1 MLLSVKHLYKS
12 FGGVKATNDISIEVN
27 NHQIVSIIGPNGAGK
42 TTFFNLISGVYKPD
56 QGEII
61 FNGESI
67 AGLDLNLITHKG
79 IARTFQNIRLFKGLT
94 VLENVL
100 TSCDPSAKYG
110 IFDALLNTPR
120 RKRIDK
126 ENSEACL
133 HYLELVGLKDYIHE
147 RPENLPYGL
156 QRKLELA
163 RALATHPQL
172 LLLDEPAAGLNPSEV
187 RGFVDL
193 IIKLHQDNDFAILI
207 IEHRMAVVNELSQ
220 WIYVLN
226 FGKMLAEGTPA
237 EIRND
242 PEVIKAYIGEENCD
256 AGN

>member
-1 MLLSVKHLYKS
+1 MLLNVNNLYKS
-12 FGGVKATNDISIEVN
+12 FGGVKATNNISIKADD
-27 NHQIVSIIGPNGAGK
+27 HQIISIIGPNGAGK
-42 TTFFNLISGVYKPD
+42 TTFFNLLSGVYKPD
-56 QGEII
+56 HGEII
-61 FNGESI
+61 FNGENI
-67 AGLDLNLITHKG
+67 TGMDLNAITHKG

-100 TSCDPSAKYG
+100 TSCDPTAKYG

-120 RKRIDK
+120 RRRIDK
-126 ENSEACL
+126 ENGDACI
-133 HYLELVGLKDYIHE
+133 HYLELVGLQDYQHE

-163 RALATHPQL
+163 RALATRPKL

-193 IIKLHQDNDFAILI
+193 IIKLHQENDFAILI

-220 WIYVLN
+220 WVYVFN
-226 FGKMLAEGTPA
+226 FGEMLAEGTPT
-237 EIRND
+237 EIQNNPD
-242 PEVIKAYIGEENCD
+242 VIKAYIGEEN
-256 AGN
+256 